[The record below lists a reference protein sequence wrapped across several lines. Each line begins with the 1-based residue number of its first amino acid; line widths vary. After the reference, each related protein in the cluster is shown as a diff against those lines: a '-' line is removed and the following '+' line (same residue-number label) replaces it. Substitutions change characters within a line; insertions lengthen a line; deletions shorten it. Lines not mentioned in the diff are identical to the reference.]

1 MEKESLINKTVRG
14 AGWSFADS
22 IITQGITFVVGIV
35 LARLLTPDEYGLIG
49 IILIFIAIFNC
60 IVDSGFSQAL
70 IRRNDITDKDY
81 NTVFITNMAVSLL
94 LFAVLFFCAPIISTF
109 FSRPELTKLMRA
121 MSVILVINAF
131 SIIQQTILIKKI
143 DFKTQTKISIIASL
157 CSGVIGIVLAV
168 MGYGVW
174 SLVAQQISRQSL
186 NALLLWVFSK
196 WRPKLKFSKESF
208 ISLFGFGWKLM
219 TSTLIDTIWNNVYQV
234 VIGKC
239 YSSAV
244 LGQYTRA
251 SQYSTLCSSTLSST
265 IQRVSYPAL
274 SSIQDDKPRLKA
286 AYKRII
292 KVTML
297 VTFVLMLGMVG
308 SAKSMILVLI
318 GEKWLPAVPFL
329 QIISFYMML
338 YPLHAIN
345 LNMLKIQGR
354 SDMILRLE
362 ILKKIIAIGP
372 LLLGVFV
379 GIYWMLAGSVV
390 VGVISYYFNARYS
403 GDAIDYPLMEQIK
416 DILPSFGVALIM
428 SLSVYALSFLPL
440 NCFILFPLQLIF
452 GAFITIF
459 VCSLLKLPEYL
470 DLKDLAKGYMNR
482 AKNII

>member
-1 MEKESLINKTVRG
+1 MV
-14 AGWSFADS
+14 
-22 IITQGITFVVGIV
+22 
-35 LARLLTPDEYGLIG
+35 
-49 IILIFIAIFNC
+49 
-60 IVDSGFSQAL
+60 
-70 IRRNDITDKDY
+70 
-81 NTVFITNMAVSLL
+81 
-94 LFAVLFFCAPIISTF
+94 
-109 FSRPELTKLMRA
+109 
-121 MSVILVINAF
+121 
-131 SIIQQTILIKKI
+131 
-143 DFKTQTKISIIASL
+143 
-157 CSGVIGIVLAV
+157 
-168 MGYGVW
+168 
-174 SLVAQQISRQSL
+174 
-186 NALLLWVFSK
+186 
-196 WRPKLKFSKESF
+196 
-208 ISLFGFGWKLM
+208 
-219 TSTLIDTIWNNVYQV
+219 STLIDTIWNNVYQV

-239 YSSAV
+239 YSPAV

-274 SSIQDDKPRLKA
+274 SSIQDDKARLKA

-297 VTFVLMLGMVG
+297 VTFVLMLGMAG
-308 SAKSMILVLI
+308 SAKSMIMVLI

-329 QIISFYMML
+329 QIISLYMML

-354 SDMILRLE
+354 SDLILRLE
-362 ILKKIIAIGP
+362 IAKKIIAVGP

-390 VGVISYYFNARYS
+390 VGVISYYLNARYS

-440 NCFILFPLQLIF
+440 NCFILFPLQLIL

-470 DLKDLAKGYMNR
+470 DLKDLAKGYVTK
-482 AKNII
+482 AKNNI